1 MADDSESE
9 RTEEPTPERR
19 KKAREEGQ
27 FPRGKDAGNTLA
39 GLAVLVTLAAL
50 GPDAM
55 RMLHQFSLR
64 CFTDPYDLTRGDPRA
79 LLHAVATTLGLFVFP
94 VVVAAALGALAIGI
108 AEAGYH
114 PNMTLAEPKWERLNP
129 LPKLKQMFA
138 LQETGVDV
146 VLQLGRVG
154 VVLAVAYSSVK
165 ATFPR
170 LMQLARSGLE
180 AGALEM
186 ATALFELGLWCSLAL
201 AGLALLDYLKS
212 YRKHEKSIMMS
223 RQELKEEM
231 RQQEG
236 DHRIKQ
242 RQRARAREAA
252 KRGLA
257 KAIVQSD
264 FVIANPTHIAV
275 ALRYRV
281 AEGAPMVTA
290 KGYDE
295 VALYIRKLAKEN
307 NIPVIENKPL
317 ARALAKRVRQGRPV
331 PVDLYAAVAEILAFV
346 YRLKGKSMRGAAA
359 PPAARPRRAAGPP
372 AAPGRNR
379 AGGPPGP
386 RRPAPR
392 SPRPPS
398 PAGRG

>member
-1 MADDSESE
+1 VAEDSESE

-27 FPRGKDAGNTLA
+27 FPRGKDAGNTVA
-39 GLAVLVTLAAL
+39 GIAVLITLAML

-55 RMLHQFSLR
+55 RILHQFSVR

-79 LLHAVATTLGLFVFP
+79 LLHAVATTLGVFVFP
-94 VVVAAALGALAIGI
+94 AVVAAALGALAIGI

-114 PNMTLAEPKWERLNP
+114 PNMKLASAKWERLDP

-146 VLQLGRVG
+146 VLQLARVCI
-154 VVLAVAYSSVK
+154 VLAVAYSSVK
-165 ATFPR
+165 SSFPR
-170 LMQLARSGLE
+170 LMQLARVDLE
-180 AGALEM
+180 AGTLEV
-186 ATALFELGLWCSLAL
+186 ATLLFELGLWCSLAL

-264 FVIANPTHIAV
+264 FVIANPTHISVAV
-275 ALRYRV
+275 RYRV
-281 AEGAPMVTA
+281 AEGAPVVTA

-295 VALYIRKLAKEN
+295 VALYIRKLAKESD
-307 NIPVIENKPL
+307 IPVITNIPL

-346 YRLKGKSMRGAAA
+346 YRLKGKSIRGAAPA
-359 PPAARPRRAAGPP
+359 PAARPRRAAPP
-372 AAPGRNR
+372 APGRNR
-379 AGGPPGP
+379 AAAPPGA

-398 PAGRG
+398 PGGRG